1 MSKMKLP
8 GFTAEAALPP
18 AGRRYRLSGNYE
30 GPEGADRILPQ
41 LPVTACQHDPD
52 NICRYICCTVTT
64 KKVGPY
70 DVPIIT
76 CTVDWICGHQRP
88 DAGVIFDF

>member
-18 AGRRYRLSGNYE
+18 AGGRYWRSGNYE
-30 GPEGADRILPQ
+30 GPEGADRIVPQ

-64 KKVGPY
+64 TGPY
-70 DVPIIT
+70 GVPIIS
-76 CTVDWICGHQRP
+76 CTVDWICGHRAP
-88 DAGVIFDF
+88 GAGVIYGF